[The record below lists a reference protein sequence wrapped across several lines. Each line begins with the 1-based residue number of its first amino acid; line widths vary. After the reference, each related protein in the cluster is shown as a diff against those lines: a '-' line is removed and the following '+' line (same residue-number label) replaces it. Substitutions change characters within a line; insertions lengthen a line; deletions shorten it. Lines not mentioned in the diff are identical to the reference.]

1 MDKQKRLCEIYVS
14 SFILAVSAYLLRI
27 AYTSKIRS
35 NVTGMN
41 AMIFPKIILYL
52 IIILCLYLIV
62 NSIFKLAQEKAHSEE
77 YESTVNFKET
87 PFISKKNNLLN
98 SSNIALC
105 NCVAKY
111 WIYFKLHYFC
121 VF

>member
-87 PFISKKNNLLN
+87 PFISKK
-98 SSNIALC
+98 
-105 NCVAKY
+105 
-111 WIYFKLHYFC
+111 
-121 VF
+121 